1 MHFFNNYLLR
11 YLLSYTVHM
20 ILIAY
25 IIVPSRS
32 VALQLCNI
40 LQYHSTW
47 YCSAALISSSFAFKH
62 TISAI
67 SLDVAKPRTKGNGNG
82 FCLLFLK
89 KWAFFVENGNRY
101 NLHVALGASALQ
113 HVPMNIARTRNIY
126 FITKTRNKIYIFRSH
141 TYWENSQ

>member
-1 MHFFNNYLLR
+1 MQLRCTFFNNYLPTLPS
-11 YLLSYTVHM
+11 YLATRFTLYRSLTCSQSY
-20 ILIAY
+20 IFE
-25 IIVPSRS
+25 PSRS

-101 NLHVALGASALQ
+101 NLHVALGASVLQ
-113 HVPMNIARTRNIY
+113 HVPMNIARTRNI
-126 FITKTRNKIYIFRSH
+126 H
-141 TYWENSQ
+141 TINFVLS